1 MLCAVT
7 LTRTSCSH
15 TRAVLVEKCLNQDG
29 AGVDQSVFSFPVDHG
44 HLVFSTNSPL
54 LHIPLPVL
62 LLCSCWDVLAQFRAC
77 SCWEVG
83 TGEAQDRSQVCD
95 G

>member
-15 TRAVLVEKCLNQDG
+15 TRAVLAEKCLNQD
-29 AGVDQSVFSFPVDHG
+29 GVDQSVFSFPGYHG

-62 LLCSCWDVLAQFRAC
+62 LCPPAGMFWLSSEPALAGRLVQVRP
-77 SCWEVG
+77 
-83 TGEAQDRSQVCD
+83 QDRSQVCD